1 MADLCLGTAQ
11 LGMHYGINNK
21 VGKLQKSEV
30 FKILDTAISAGIQM
44 IDTASI
50 YGEAEELLGNYLV
63 EHKKDCKNVKI
74 ITKQCNSIEG
84 KSFAQVDKEI
94 RCELEESLR
103 RLKRDAVDGYLL
115 HLYREVDNANTLTAL
130 QKLKEEGI
138 VKNIGVSVYDVDEVE
153 IALQSGDIDYL
164 QMPCSIFDQRGLNSG
179 VFEKAQKAGVTVFTR
194 SAFLQGLLMM
204 DVNDVPN
211 HLQGIVPYLQTFEK
225 LLEEYELDRKHAI
238 IKFILEK
245 ECIDYMV
252 FGVETEEQLRDI
264 IREKN
269 SDSVPKEF
277 MKQLHECFGKISER
291 LILPIH
297 WKKE

>member
-50 YGEAEELLGNYLV
+50 YGEAEELLGNYLK
-63 EHKKDCKNVKI
+63 EYKERCKNLKI
-74 ITKQCNSIEG
+74 ITKQCNSIVG

-103 RLKRDAVDGYLL
+103 RLKRDAIDGYLL
-115 HLYREVDNANTLTAL
+115 HLYREVDNAHTLKAL

-138 VKNIGVSVYDVDEVE
+138 VKNIGVSVYDVDEAE
-153 IALQSGDIDYL
+153 IALRSGEIDYL

-179 VFEKAQKAGVTVFTR
+179 VFEKAKKAGVTVFTR

-204 DVNDVPN
+204 DVNDVPM
-211 HLQGIVPYLQTFEK
+211 HLKGIVPYLQTFEK

-252 FGVETEEQLRDI
+252 SGVERKEQLQEI
-264 IREKN
+264 LSEKN
-269 SDSVPKEF
+269 SE
-277 MKQLHECFGKISER
+277 G
-291 LILPIH
+291 LP
-297 WKKE
+297 EAFVE

>member
-21 VGKLQKSEV
+21 VGKLEKSEV
-30 FKILDTAISAGIQM
+30 FKILDTAIGAGIRM

-50 YGEAEELLGNYLV
+50 YGEAEELLGNYLT
-63 EHKKDCKNVKI
+63 EHNEAGKNVKI

-94 RCELEESLR
+94 RCELEESLQ
-103 RLKRDAVDGYLL
+103 RLKRDAIDGYLL
-115 HLYREVDNANTLTAL
+115 HLYREVDNAYTLKAL
-130 QKLKEEGI
+130 QKLKEERI
-138 VKNIGVSVYDVDEVE
+138 VKNIGVSVYEVDEAE
-153 IALQSGDIDYL
+153 IALQSSEIDYL
-164 QMPCSIFDQRGLNSG
+164 QMPCSIFDQRGLTSG
-179 VFEKAQKAGVTVFTR
+179 VFEKAKKAGVTVFTR

-204 DVNDVPN
+204 DVNDVPM
-211 HLQGIVPYLQTFEK
+211 HLKEIVPYLQTFEK
-225 LLEEYELDRKHAI
+225 LLNEYELDRRHAI

-264 IREKN
+264 VRE
-269 SDSVPKEF
+269 SDKKDLPKEF
-277 MKQLHECFGKISER
+277 VQKLVEKFASISEK

-297 WKKE
+297 WKD

>member
-21 VGKLQKSEV
+21 VGKLEKSEV
-30 FKILDTAISAGIQM
+30 FNILDTAIGNGIQM

-63 EHKKDCKNVKI
+63 EHKEVCKKVKI

-103 RLKRDAVDGYLL
+103 RLKRNAIDGYLL
-115 HLYREVDNANTLTAL
+115 HLYREVDNAHTLKVL

-138 VKNIGVSVYDVDEVE
+138 VKNIGVSVYDVDEAE
-153 IALQSGDIDYL
+153 IAIQSGEIDYL
-164 QMPCSIFDQRGLNSG
+164 QMPCSIFDQRGLTSG
-179 VFEKAQKAGVTVFTR
+179 VFEKAKKAGVTVFTR

-204 DVNDVPN
+204 DTKDVPAN
-211 HLQGIVPYLQTFEK
+211 LKGIVPYLQTFEN
-225 LLEEYELDRKHAI
+225 LLKEYELDRKHAI

-264 IREKN
+264 VQEK
-269 SDSVPKEF
+269 KEMNLPEAF
-277 MKQLHECFGKISER
+277 VKRVEKSFNVISER
-291 LILPIH
+291 LILPIF
-297 WKKE
+297 WG